1 MFNEHTGPFVLVALI
16 ILVALIGSIF
26 ITFNNSITEAS
37 SNFNNDRSQ
46 DMEVQLSRGVLT
58 SVNLL

>member
-1 MFNEHTGPFVLVALI
+1 MFNEHAGPFVLVALI

-26 ITFNNSITEAS
+26 ITFNHSITEAS